1 VNESN
6 NDDLVP
12 MVIDFAAARNT
23 EGKLDESWILTFGA
37 ILRWMMPSLY
47 KGSVLPLVVKG
58 TAGEVKSFA
67 NVLGKEKKYLQSWKN
82 NGLDNPLTY
91 QNKTK
96 LGRAVSQFER
106 VTGLKWP
113 FKK

>member
-1 VNESN
+1 MNESN

-12 MVIDFAAARNT
+12 MVIDFTEARNA
-23 EGKLDESWILTFGA
+23 EGKIQESWILTFGA

-47 KGSVLPLVVKG
+47 KGSVLPLTVKG
-58 TAGEVKSFA
+58 TSGEIKSFA
-67 NVLGKEKKYLQSWKN
+67 DVLGKEKKYLQSWKD
-82 NGLDNPLTY
+82 NGLDSPVTY
-91 QNKTK
+91 QNQTK
-96 LGRAVSQFER
+96 LARSVSKFER